1 MIEETQMEKELENKR
16 KLTKE
21 VKDKINAKV
30 FENLALSILY
40 MLVMIAINILYLNA
54 KASDFII
61 GVKLFSVLSIFITV
75 VIFETA
81 YRKEN
86 IEIMFSA
93 IELLAFSIIVM
104 YIPYIYIYMKDM
116 VRQIFML
123 TPVFFAIYYVAKSI
137 FMNIKISRD
146 YLNNLSDV
154 KEIVKDDENSS
165 YLDEESTKLIKE
177 INALEEAKKEEK
189 RIIKEAKK
197 KQKQEIE
204 NKKINSEKSGQ
215 NKNKNQSNTNSKPK
229 KATTKKSTQKS
240 KKKE

>member
-1 MIEETQMEKELENKR
+1 
-16 KLTKE
+16 
-21 VKDKINAKV
+21 
-30 FENLALSILY
+30 
-40 MLVMIAINILYLNA
+40 
-54 KASDFII
+54 
-61 GVKLFSVLSIFITV
+61 
-75 VIFETA
+75 
-81 YRKEN
+81 
-86 IEIMFSA
+86 
-93 IELLAFSIIVM
+93 
-104 YIPYIYIYMKDM
+104 
-116 VRQIFML
+116 ML

-137 FMNIKISRD
+137 FMNIKISRE